1 MTMYCIYTCINIHM
15 SVPYL
20 FLIPKTPMWPLS
32 ACECDLQTFEAVSQ
46 KLAFAEE
53 MSDLYM
59 GLLSAGGAVEINV
72 RNTAQHML
80 SKELPQVYRIGEGG
94 RAVLEGSEK
103 GEEGK
108 EEGKGER
115 EEGNG
120 GEGGER
126 RVSVMRRPPS
136 RDPTT
141 VRHVICW
148 GAGLV

>member
-1 MTMYCIYTCINIHM
+1 
-15 SVPYL
+15 
-20 FLIPKTPMWPLS
+20 
-32 ACECDLQTFEAVSQ
+32 VSQ
-46 KLAFAEE
+46 RLAFAEE

-72 RNTAQHML
+72 RTTAQNML
-80 SKELPQVYRIGEGG
+80 SKELPMVYRIGEGG
-94 RAVLEGSEK
+94 RAVLEGSEGEEEGGEGEGK

-108 EEGKGER
+108 EGGREEGK

-141 VRHVICW
+141 VSHGMCW
-148 GAGLV
+148 WAGLVYIYYISNI